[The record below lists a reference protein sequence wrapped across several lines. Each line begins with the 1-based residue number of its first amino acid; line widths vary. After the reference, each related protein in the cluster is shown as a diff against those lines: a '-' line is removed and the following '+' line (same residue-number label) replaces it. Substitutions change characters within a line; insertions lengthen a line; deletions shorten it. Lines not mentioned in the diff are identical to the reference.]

1 MTGASMRVLAIAAHP
16 DDIEWLCG
24 GTLALCAQRGD
35 EIFIAIATNGNVG
48 SGEPG
53 AKKDEIARI
62 RHEEAKTSAEV
73 IGAKV
78 IWMDFDD
85 EFLFDDRPTRERF
98 IDAIR
103 EARPDIMFVLSEN
116 DYHPDH
122 RLAGS
127 IARDCRIPVSVP
139 LVQTKLPE
147 TPIPTTFIMDTIMG
161 KGFEPEFYV
170 DVTSVMDIKEKML
183 SSHVSQVAWTEHMYS
198 IGFTENMNVQAR
210 FRGVQGGF
218 KFGEGFRILQD
229 WPSTGGYELLPT
241 GKTK

>member
-1 MTGASMRVLAIAAHP
+1 
-16 DDIEWLCG
+16 
-24 GTLALCAQRGD
+24 
-35 EIFIAIATNGNVG
+35 
-48 SGEPG
+48 
-53 AKKDEIARI
+53 
-62 RHEEAKTSAEV
+62 
-73 IGAKV
+73 
-78 IWMDFDD
+78 MDFDD

-139 LVQTKLPE
+139 LVQTTLPE

-218 KFGEGFRILQD
+218 KFGEGFRLLQD

-241 GKTK
+241 GKK